1 MKLISKKELTPIS
14 YGEMGYKVMTLSINP
29 NDICFSDHWH
39 DRIEILRILEGD
51 MHFSRNDVCV
61 DVKEGELA
69 IVCPKQLHGA
79 VAGEN
84 GVKYTVLMFDT
95 NKFLNGVFSTE
106 KLLKPIFEQKVL
118 FAPSTK
124 NKKIIGLVDEL
135 INLTNSNSDEDKLY
149 SIGIVYVLISQL
161 IKHCLVENKEFAFFD
176 ESFSV
181 VINYIH
187 ENYTKKI
194 SSATV
199 SKRFNYDEAYFCRKF
214 KTITGTT
221 LMKYIKKLR
230 LDMAKHL
237 LDESNNSI
245 LNVSKTCGFTDVT
258 YFSRCFKYE
267 FGISPSEYLNTYK
280 KRQKI

>member
-1 MKLISKKELTPIS
+1 MKLISKKELTPVS
-14 YGEMGYKVMTLSINP
+14 YGEMGYKAMTLSIIP
-29 NDICFSDHWH
+29 HDVCFSEHWH

-51 MHFSRNDVCV
+51 MRFFRNDIAI
-61 DVKEGELA
+61 DVNEGELA
-69 IVCPKQLHGA
+69 IVCPKQLHRA
-79 VAGEN
+79 VSGDK
-84 GVKYTVLMFDT
+84 GVKYSVLMFDT

-135 INLTNSNSDEDKLY
+135 INLTNCNGDEDKLY

-161 IKHCLVENKEFAFFD
+161 IKYCLVENKEIAFFD

-214 KTITGTT
+214 KAATGTT

-230 LDMAKHL
+230 LDMAKQL
-237 LDESNNSI
+237 LDESNDSI
-245 LNVSKTCGFTDVT
+245 INVSKICGFSDVT
-258 YFSRCFKYE
+258 YFSRCFKLE
-267 FGISPSEYLNTYK
+267 FGISPSEYLSTYK
-280 KRQKI
+280 KR